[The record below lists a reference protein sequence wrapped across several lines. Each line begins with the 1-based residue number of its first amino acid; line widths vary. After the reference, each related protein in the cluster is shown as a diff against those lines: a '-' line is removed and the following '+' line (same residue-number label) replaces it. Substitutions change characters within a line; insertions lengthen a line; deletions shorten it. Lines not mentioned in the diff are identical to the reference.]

1 MEAPVS
7 NPAPVSTES
16 DNLNNALNV
25 FNEGGGEE
33 KPAELPKKVTIDF
46 DKVAETERRLFKER
60 KKWQEKTKQ
69 MEARIKELEAIKE
82 AKEKA
87 GKDTEQEEEELSELD
102 KLFDETPLTKEE
114 FLRMKEEEEKQRQE
128 TEDQEMTRLENE
140 YQTEKAKKSA
150 STFIE
155 QNAEKFPFLA
165 ESENVDLVLEV
176 IGQQYDKD
184 LEEFGEE
191 YALQKAMNFEQASQ
205 ITEKYLASQLD
216 SMLNSPKIAS
226 YLRQKLGLSS
236 NEELSQSEEP
246 KTLTNDFYENSS
258 AHGELDEEERM
269 RRAVAAIS

>member
-1 MEAPVS
+1 METPVT
-7 NPAPVSTES
+7 NAAPVSTES
-16 DNLNNALNV
+16 DNLSNALNV
-25 FNEGGGEE
+25 FNEDGGEKAPE
-33 KPAELPKKVTIDF
+33 PPKKVTIDF

-60 KKWQEKTKQ
+60 KKWQEKNKQ
-69 MEARIKELEAIKE
+69 MEARIKELEAIKD

-87 GKDTEQEEEELSELD
+87 GKDTDKEEEELSELD

-114 FLRMKEEEEKQRQE
+114 FLRMKEEEEKKRQE

-140 YQTEKAKKSA
+140 YQAEKAKKSA
-150 STFIE
+150 SAFIE
-155 QNAEKFPFLA
+155 QNAEKYPFLA
-165 ESENVDLVLEV
+165 ESKNVDLVLEV

-184 LEEFGEE
+184 LEEYGEE

-216 SMLNSPKIAS
+216 SMLNSPKIAN

-236 NEELSQSEEP
+236 NEESSQSEEP
-246 KTLTNDFYENSS
+246 RTLTNEIYENSS

>member
-1 MEAPVS
+1 METPVT
-7 NPAPVSTES
+7 NAAPVSTES
-16 DNLNNALNV
+16 DNLSNALNV
-25 FNEGGGEE
+25 FNEDGGEKAPE
-33 KPAELPKKVTIDF
+33 PPKKVTIDF

-60 KKWQEKTKQ
+60 KKWQEKNKQ
-69 MEARIKELEAIKE
+69 MEARIKELEAIKD

-87 GKDTEQEEEELSELD
+87 GKDTDKEEEELSELD

-114 FLRMKEEEEKQRQE
+114 FLRMKEEEEKKRQE

-140 YQTEKAKKSA
+140 YQAEKAKKSA
-150 STFIE
+150 SAFIE

-165 ESENVDLVLEV
+165 ESKNVDLVLEV

-184 LEEFGEE
+184 LEEYGEE

-216 SMLNSPKIAS
+216 SMLNSPKIAN

-236 NEELSQSEEP
+236 NEESSQSEEP
-246 KTLTNDFYENSS
+246 RTLTNEIYENSS

>member
-1 MEAPVS
+1 MENSVS

-25 FNEGGGEE
+25 FNEGSGEAA
-33 KPAELPKKVTIDF
+33 PELPKKVTIDF
-46 DKVAETERRLFKER
+46 DKAAENERRLFKER
-60 KKWQEKTKQ
+60 KKWQEQKKQ
-69 MEARIKELEAIKE
+69 MEARIKDLEAIRE
-82 AKEKA
+82 AKEAA
-87 GKDTEQEEEELSELD
+87 GKDTEKEEEELSDLD

-114 FLRMKEEEEKQRQE
+114 FLRMREQEEQERQE
-128 TEDQEMTRLENE
+128 TEDQEMSRLENE
-140 YQTEKAKKSA
+140 YQEEKAKKSA

-155 QNAEKFPFLA
+155 QNAEKYPFLA
-165 ESENVDLVLEV
+165 ESKNVDLVLEV

-184 LEEFGEE
+184 AEEFGEE

-236 NEELSQSEEP
+236 NEESSQSEEP
-246 KTLTNDFYENSS
+246 RTLTNDFYENSS
-258 AHGELDEEERM
+258 AHGELDEDERM